1 MERDRETE
9 AERERERPRER
20 AQPCLPHRPTCT
32 LSPSDTHG
40 VRSVSWPQMG
50 SEAQGPSVDTPRG
63 STVSPL
69 PHAGPDA
76 LSPLQIVIF
85 EQENFQG
92 HSHELSGPCPNLK
105 DTGVEKA
112 GSILVQAGPYVPG
125 ASPGQGLWTR
135 GVRGLPP
142 LSPKTV

>member
-1 MERDRETE
+1 
-9 AERERERPRER
+9 
-20 AQPCLPHRPTCT
+20 
-32 LSPSDTHG
+32 
-40 VRSVSWPQMG
+40 
-50 SEAQGPSVDTPRG
+50 
-63 STVSPL
+63 VSPL